1 MTGAVSRV
9 PMKRTLLG
17 LVLAALLGTAAP
29 LAAPAAAATCG
40 ASSTAVAQTEG
51 PYYTANPP
59 KRRDITQPGT
69 VGTPL
74 VVTGRVLDSRC
85 RPLAGARVDFWQADG
100 NGVYDNSGYRLRGY
114 QRTDAQGRYRLTTVI
129 PGQYPGRTEHIHVK
143 ITPRGGATFTTQLYF
158 PGSTH
163 NDEDGIFDP
172 AMLIRITS
180 DTPARIRATYTFV
193 LP

>member
-1 MTGAVSRV
+1 MKRILVVAVS
-9 PMKRTLLG
+9 MSLLAVAG
-17 LVLAALLGTAAP
+17 PLVV
-29 LAAPAAAATCG
+29 PAAAATCG
-40 ASSTAVAQTEG
+40 GASTAVAQTAG

-59 KRRDITQPGT
+59 MRRNITQAGT

-114 QRTDAQGRYRLTTVI
+114 QRTDAQGRYRLSTVI

-143 ITPRGGATFTTQLYF
+143 ITPRGGSTFTTQLYF
-158 PGSTH
+158 PGSSH
-163 NDEDGIFDP
+163 NDEDGIYDP
-172 AMLIRITS
+172 AMRLRITT
-180 DTPARIRATYTFV
+180 DTPARMRATYTFV